1 MQKSI
6 NVFANEAQKAISV
19 ECYDSRPFI
28 APLKVGT
35 RAELQRLHYR
45 EELSFTERRDEYCT
59 ETESSASSAVLRH
72 DTSTS
77 NLNLHSALFAHS

>member
-35 RAELQRLHYR
+35 VASLARRCAAGGGGATSVAAAVSEKQSLAAERA
-45 EELSFTERRDEYCT
+45 
-59 ETESSASSAVLRH
+59 ALR
-72 DTSTS
+72 T
-77 NLNLHSALFAHS
+77 AA

>member
-28 APLKVGT
+28 APLKV
-35 RAELQRLHYR
+35 
-45 EELSFTERRDEYCT
+45 D
-59 ETESSASSAVLRH
+59 SAVCGGSGGGRLQ
-72 DTSTS
+72 D
-77 NLNLHSALFAHS
+77 LHSGKSTIKNRHVKAAKHEGHWRRRRSTKKRRCRIEA